1 MIKGFS
7 LSFWKMAD
15 LVEVE
20 ALSFLKQEIT
30 QRLIIVAHIQNRSP
44 LTAGMI
50 DQVIDYFAVFAPIRN
65 QCFRTLVIRL
75 ALNVHLSQQ

>member
-15 LVEVE
+15 LIEVE

-30 QRLIIVAHIQNRSP
+30 QQLIIVSHIQNRSP
-44 LTAGMI
+44 LAACMI
-50 DQVIDYFAVFAPIRN
+50 DQVIDYFAVFAPVRN

-75 ALNVHLSQQ
+75 VMNVHLSHQ

>member
-15 LVEVE
+15 LIEVE

-30 QRLIIVAHIQNRSP
+30 LQLIIMSRIQNRS
-44 LTAGMI
+44 LLAASMI
-50 DQVIDYFAVFAPIRN
+50 NQVINYFAVFAPVRN
-65 QCFRTLVIRL
+65 QCFRMLVIRL
-75 ALNVHLSQQ
+75 AMNVHLSHQ